1 MGMHSSNSS
10 LAAPKSA
17 SKPAPKPTIRHER
30 RLAREL
36 VKEHNANVAMM
47 NSTMERYVSKCE
59 ERMRQQELIKREQ
72 IDFLEKI
79 ISNLCQGVPEK
90 ASKVREKVKTKGLQ
104 MAERV
109 AGLGGLEPPLKLPTM
124 DEEALD
130 HVVDD
135 ALDEAPE
142 HLRHFVLDLEQVGF
156 INSQA
161 ISVLITLHAAAK
173 IRGARLVLATV
184 TKPVAEILA
193 AARLGTVL
201 TICLTQAQLQEVLR

>member
-1 MGMHSSNSS
+1 MGMHSSASS
-10 LAAPKSA
+10 LVAPKSA

-36 VKEHNANVAMM
+36 VKEHNANVAIM

-79 ISNLCQGVPEK
+79 IGNLCQGVPEK

-104 MAERV
+104 MAEKLE
-109 AGLGGLEPPLKLPTM
+109 GMGGLEPPLKLPTM

-135 ALDEAPE
+135 ALDEAPAE
-142 HLRHFVLDLEQVGF
+142 DAVRTPAKHPAKSGF
-156 INSQA
+156 SW
-161 ISVLITLHAAAK
+161 K
-173 IRGARLVLATV
+173 
-184 TKPVAEILA
+184 
-193 AARLGTVL
+193 
-201 TICLTQAQLQEVLR
+201 

>member
-79 ISNLCQGVPEK
+79 ISNRCQGVPEK

-135 ALDEAPE
+135 ALDEAPAE
-142 HLRHFVLDLEQVGF
+142 DAVRTPAKRPAKSGF
-156 INSQA
+156 SW
-161 ISVLITLHAAAK
+161 K
-173 IRGARLVLATV
+173 
-184 TKPVAEILA
+184 
-193 AARLGTVL
+193 
-201 TICLTQAQLQEVLR
+201 